1 MDLGEFLSLLRRRW
15 WIVALLVI
23 ACLGSAAIITKLET
37 PVYRASTQ
45 LIVNGTS
52 NLSEESQIANRS
64 LASGRATTFAAVI
77 PSKFSVEAA
86 VRRADKNGSFP
97 GAGYP
102 TVTASASGNDPFI
115 EVQVSD
121 TDPHLAEA
129 AANAFVAVLPNVMA
143 QIDQPMTQPD
153 EVVVLQPARF
163 PSSPASP
170 RPFQNLLIGFML
182 GLVLGFSAA
191 FALESI
197 DTRLRDSDDVVAATE
212 LPMLG
217 VVPYEMPEE
226 PIPVTTFP
234 MSARAEA
241 YRRVRANIA
250 FMAATGIAKS
260 VIVTSATSSEGK
272 TSLAVNLAIAS
283 AQAGQRVVLVDADLR
298 RPMVQTYL
306 QLATHPGLVH
316 VLTGTVSLAE
326 ALQSADIGSFDVL
339 TAGPMP
345 PNPNELIGSASMR
358 ETLRQLKSAYD
369 LVIVDTAPI
378 LPVADTLH
386 LSLMVG
392 GVIIVARIGET
403 TRERLRRTKE
413 ALERVHA
420 NIIGVVPNGVIQRE
434 DSAYFYAYTYAD
446 RAVQKKKQP
455 VSTGSDTGR

>member
-1 MDLGEFLSLLRRRW
+1 
-15 WIVALLVI
+15 
-23 ACLGSAAIITKLET
+23 
-37 PVYRASTQ
+37 
-45 LIVNGTS
+45 
-52 NLSEESQIANRS
+52 
-64 LASGRATTFAAVI
+64 
-77 PSKFSVEAA
+77 
-86 VRRADKNGSFP
+86 
-97 GAGYP
+97 
-102 TVTASASGNDPFI
+102 
-115 EVQVSD
+115 
-121 TDPHLAEA
+121 
-129 AANAFVAVLPNVMA
+129 
-143 QIDQPMTQPD
+143 
-153 EVVVLQPARF
+153 
-163 PSSPASP
+163 
-170 RPFQNLLIGFML
+170 
-182 GLVLGFSAA
+182 
-191 FALESI
+191 
-197 DTRLRDSDDVVAATE
+197 
-212 LPMLG
+212 
-217 VVPYEMPEE
+217 
-226 PIPVTTFP
+226 
-234 MSARAEA
+234 
-241 YRRVRANIA
+241 
-250 FMAATGIAKS
+250 
-260 VIVTSATSSEGK
+260 
-272 TSLAVNLAIAS
+272 
-283 AQAGQRVVLVDADLR
+283 
-298 RPMVQTYL
+298 MVQTYL

-403 TRERLRRTKE
+403 KRERLRRTKE